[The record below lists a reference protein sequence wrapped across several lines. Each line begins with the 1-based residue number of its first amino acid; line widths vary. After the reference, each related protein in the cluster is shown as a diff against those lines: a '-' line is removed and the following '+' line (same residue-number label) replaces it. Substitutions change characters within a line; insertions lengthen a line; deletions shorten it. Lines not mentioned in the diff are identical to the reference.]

1 MESERHTVQANGITQ
16 AVRVAGPP
24 DGVPVLLVHG
34 NCSSAAFWEPLLRR
48 LPDTLRVVAPDL
60 RGYGDTD
67 TAPVDATRGLG
78 DFADDVAALLDAPGL
93 FAPDARPVVVGHSLG
108 GGVAMR
114 LLIDRPERVAGLL
127 LAAPVSPYG
136 FGGTRDADGTPTTPD
151 FAGTGAGTANPDFV
165 ARLAAGDRGADAP
178 TSPRNVLRSAYVADP
193 ASLGADEEL
202 LLDSLL
208 STATE
213 DDNYPGTAVAS
224 PHWPGTAAG
233 ERGVLNALAPA
244 WFRVA
249 DELVCVPVKP
259 PVTWVRGDADVIVSD
274 TSLFD
279 LAYLGSLGVVPG
291 WPGAADCPPQPM
303 IAQTRAVLDRYAAAG
318 GTYREVVLPGCGH
331 TPYLERPAEFVA
343 ELLALTEVPTAA

>member
-1 MESERHTVQANGITQ
+1 MESARHTVQANGITQ

-34 NCSSAAFWEPLLRR
+34 NCSSAAFWEPLLPR
-48 LPDTLRVVAPDL
+48 LPGTLRVVAPDL
-60 RGYGDTD
+60 RGYGDSQ

-114 LLIDRPERVAGLL
+114 LLIDHPERVAGLL

-136 FGGTRDADGTPTTPD
+136 FGGTRDLDGTPTTPD
-151 FAGTGAGTANPDFV
+151 FAGTGAGTANADFV
-165 ARLAAGDRGADAP
+165 ARLAAGDRGTDAP

-208 STATE
+208 STATG

-249 DELVCVPVKP
+249 DEMVAVPVKP

-303 IAQTRAVLDRYAAAG
+303 IGQTRAVLDRYAAAG
-318 GTYREVVLPGCGH
+318 GTYREVTLPGCGH
-331 TPYLERPAEFVA
+331 SPHLERPAEFVA
-343 ELLALTEVPTAA
+343 ELLALAGVPAGV